1 MDFAL
6 PEIGEGVY
14 EAEVVAWHVKPG
26 DPVKRGQELAEVMTD
41 KASIELPSPFAGT
54 ITALRA
60 EPGQRVKIGAV
71 ILAYTPV
78 EQPAVVAP
86 RGDGEA
92 SPRPAAPER
101 VVSAPTRNGPTPR
114 GDGRVPVKAAPSVR
128 LLARKLGIDLAAV
141 PGSGPDGRILVEDL
155 SARVPKARGGNG
167 VKPPAEP
174 KADYGR
180 PGTRI
185 KLHGLRR
192 TIAERMAQAK
202 RTIPDYSYVEECDA
216 TDLVRLRAG
225 LRPQFAAAG
234 VKLTYLPFVVK
245 AVVGALVEMPIVNS
259 SLNEAGDEIVLHD
272 HYHIGIAVA
281 TPAGLIVPV
290 IRDADKKDIATLARE
305 IERLGNDAR
314 TGRAKLDD
322 LRGGTFTVTS
332 VGNLGGL
339 FSTPVINPPEV
350 GILGLGKIV
359 RRPVYDEHG
368 EIRPADLLYLS
379 LTFDHRVIDGAVCA
393 AFSNAVCRRLANP
406 AALLLPDKLNG

>member
-1 MDFAL
+1 
-6 PEIGEGVY
+6 
-14 EAEVVAWHVKPG
+14 
-26 DPVKRGQELAEVMTD
+26 
-41 KASIELPSPFAGT
+41 
-54 ITALRA
+54 
-60 EPGQRVKIGAV
+60 GA
-71 ILAYTPV
+71 
-78 EQPAVVAP
+78 
-86 RGDGEA
+86 GEA
-92 SPRPAAPER
+92 SPRPSAPER

-202 RTIPDYSYVEECDA
+202 RTIPDYSYVSEYAA
-216 TDLVRLRAG
+216 TALVPLRAG
-225 LRPQFAAAG
+225 LRPTLAAAG
-234 VKLTYLPFVVK
+234 AKLTYLPVVVK

-290 IRDADKKDIATLARE
+290 IRDADKKDIATPAPE
-305 IERLGNDAR
+305 IERLGNDAP
-314 TGRAKLDD
+314 TGPAKLDD
-322 LRGGTFTVTS
+322 LPGGTVTVTS
-332 VGNLGGL
+332 VGQPRGL
-339 FSTPVINPPEV
+339 VST
-350 GILGLGKIV
+350 
-359 RRPVYDEHG
+359 
-368 EIRPADLLYLS
+368 
-379 LTFDHRVIDGAVCA
+379 
-393 AFSNAVCRRLANP
+393 
-406 AALLLPDKLNG
+406 